1 MLFHSNLTTISYT
14 CPLCFPMVT
23 TPINVDHIVLH
34 AASFVRFSSAC
45 HRKINTK
52 HLSGRICATICGDF
66 LLSNFI
72 FIKLPDIKNEG
83 GDLHWPLNCAYTIP
97 PTRSCILFV

>member
-1 MLFHSNLTTISYT
+1 MFSHGNH
-14 CPLCFPMVT
+14 PNKLCT
-23 TPINVDHIVLH
+23 LSDHIVLH

-52 HLSGRICATICGDF
+52 HLSGRICATIRGDF

-83 GDLHWPLNCAYTIP
+83 GDLHWLLNCAYTIP

>member
-1 MLFHSNLTTISYT
+1 MFSHGNHPNKRCIPS
-14 CPLCFPMVT
+14 
-23 TPINVDHIVLH
+23 DHIVLH
-34 AASFVRFSSAC
+34 ATSFVRFSSAC

-97 PTRSCILFV
+97 PTRSCILFAL

>member
-1 MLFHSNLTTISYT
+1 MFSHGNHLNK
-14 CPLCFPMVT
+14 LC
-23 TPINVDHIVLH
+23 ILSDHIVLH
-34 AASFVRFSSAC
+34 AASFVRFSSDC

-83 GDLHWPLNCAYTIP
+83 GDLLKSDAKYKDK
-97 PTRSCILFV
+97 ILIGIGSTASVALK